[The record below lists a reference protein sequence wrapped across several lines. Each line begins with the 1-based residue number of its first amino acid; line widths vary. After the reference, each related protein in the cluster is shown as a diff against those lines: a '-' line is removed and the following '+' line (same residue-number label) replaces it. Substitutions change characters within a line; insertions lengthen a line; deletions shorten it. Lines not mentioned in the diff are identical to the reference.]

1 MIKKRLY
8 LIFVLPALIL
18 VLLFTFYPSVYTIF
32 LSFTNKSL
40 IAQDYSMVGTKN
52 YRELFFSIE
61 FWGSLKLTLL
71 YVLVTITLQLVLG
84 LCIALVTD
92 KSMFGRRFV
101 RTVVLI
107 SWVIPEVIVALTFKW
122 MFISDKYGL
131 VNSVLLQL
139 GIIKESVK
147 WMSTGNLTMLI
158 AIGMTV
164 WRGTAF
170 SMIMQAAGLQS
181 VPAELYEVAEIDGA
195 NRYEK
200 FFRITLPLISSTILI
215 NLIIISIATFN
226 VMSLVYAFSG
236 GGPFRTT
243 EVISIYMYKTAFKFF
258 RFGFASS
265 ISVAMLLL
273 NIVFTATYIKIT
285 KKEFLST

>member
-1 MIKKRLY
+1 MIKRKGHL
-8 LIFVLPALIL
+8 LFLLPALMA
-18 VLLFTFYPSVYTIF
+18 VLLLTLYPSLYAVF

-40 IAQDYSMVGTKN
+40 INPDYSLVGLKN
-52 YRELFFSIE
+52 YLELFSSGE
-61 FWGSLKLTLL
+61 FWSSLK
-71 YVLVTITLQLVLG
+71 VTIIYVVITIFFQLTAGFL
-84 LCIALVTD
+84 LASVTE
-92 KSMFGRRFV
+92 KSRFGRKLV

-122 MFISDKYGL
+122 MFIGDKYGL
-131 VNSVLLQL
+131 VNAFLLQTGL
-139 GIIKESVK
+139 VRESIKWLSR
-147 WMSTGNLTMLI
+147 GNLTLLV

-181 VPAELYEVAEIDGA
+181 VPKELYEAVEIDGA
-195 NRYEK
+195 NNLQRTL
-200 FFRITLPLISSTILI
+200 FVTLPLISSTLLI

-236 GGPFRTT
+236 GGPFRAT
-243 EVISIYMYKTAFKFF
+243 EIISIYMYKSAFKFF

-265 ISVAMLLL
+265 ISIVMFLL
-273 NIVFTATYIKIT
+273 NILFTLTYIKIT
-285 KKEFLST
+285 KREFIT

>member
-1 MIKKRLY
+1 MIKRKGHL
-8 LIFVLPALIL
+8 LFLLPALMA
-18 VLLFTFYPSVYTIF
+18 VLLLTLYPSLYAVF

-40 IAQDYSMVGTKN
+40 INPDYSLVGLKN
-52 YRELFFSIE
+52 YLELFSSGE
-61 FWGSLKLTLL
+61 FWSSLK
-71 YVLVTITLQLVLG
+71 VTIIYVVITIFFQLTAGFL
-84 LCIALVTD
+84 LASVTE
-92 KSMFGRRFV
+92 KSRFGRKLV

-122 MFISDKYGL
+122 MFIGDKYGL
-131 VNSVLLQL
+131 VNAFLLQTGL
-139 GIIKESVK
+139 VRESIKWLSR
-147 WMSTGNLTMLI
+147 GNLTLLV

-181 VPAELYEVAEIDGA
+181 VPKELYEAVEIDGA
-195 NRYEK
+195 NNLQRTL
-200 FFRITLPLISSTILI
+200 FVTLPLISSTLLI

-236 GGPFRTT
+236 GGPFSAT
-243 EVISIYMYKTAFKFF
+243 EIISIYMYKSAFKFF

-265 ISVAMLLL
+265 ISIVMFLL
-273 NIVFTATYIKIT
+273 NILFTLTYIKIT
-285 KKEFLST
+285 KREFIT